1 MQAAQQ
7 MYKLLEENN
16 ELIRQG
22 KDELEAAVEENMRA
36 DEAVTISEKETLDSV
51 SASSPAEQPQPVIS
65 PTEVCSKRCPFTA
78 DADFLRRWIKNSERS
93 PRIRLAAKGD
103 NIYGCEMMWL
113 TWCAIIR
120 IRWVSLQF
128 NVNIFSMLGFC
139 FDVIWSEYFSNGKGL
154 KYLQMDMGL

>member
-22 KDELEAAVEENMRA
+22 KDELEAAVEENMRV

-51 SASSPAEQPQPVIS
+51 SASSPAEHPQPVIS

-78 DADFLRRWIKNSERS
+78 DADFLRR
-93 PRIRLAAKGD
+93 
-103 NIYGCEMMWL
+103 
-113 TWCAIIR
+113 
-120 IRWVSLQF
+120 
-128 NVNIFSMLGFC
+128 
-139 FDVIWSEYFSNGKGL
+139 
-154 KYLQMDMGL
+154 